1 MLKVPR
7 LTIAYIVL
15 LGVLGVLLDITFV
28 HPLVN
33 GQEYSAVQNESLS
46 KTDQGWT
53 LDFTL
58 VNPFPKETAFE
69 IMVGL
74 DSQQLTQDDVTIPSG
89 HSFDFAMPVD
99 ADQVKQSS
107 KLLVGIYK
115 EHSSTPF
122 EQETLY
128 LTNANYSEKS
138 PTKRSAS

>member
-1 MLKVPR
+1 MKAPR
-7 LTIAYIVL
+7 LTIAYIVSL
-15 LGVLGVLLDITFV
+15 VVLGVLLGITFV

-53 LDFTL
+53 LGFTL
-58 VNPFPKETAFE
+58 VNPFPKETTFE

-74 DSQQLTQDDVTIPSG
+74 DSQQPSQDDVTIPSG
-89 HSFDFAMPVD
+89 HSFDFVMPVD

-107 KLLVGIYK
+107 KLLVSIYK
-115 EHSSTPF
+115 EHLSTPF

-128 LTNANYSEKS
+128 LKNANYLEKS
-138 PTKRSAS
+138 TTKHLAS